1 MSFQI
6 NSINFSR
13 DGFDPSLEEARFKH
27 ELDTWIFFFLLTFK
41 SRTLEWMGNNQAQ
54 QLGWGFFFLL
64 DSSVQNGG
72 QGNENFEA
80 FKSPGN
86 VGENF
91 RCAIEFQ
98 NSDFGWRHLF
108 FFRFVSQ
115 SSIVK
120 KKLLKRLGLCLKRK
134 QSSLGNNAEI
144 VGSDALAFSS
154 GLPVT
159 VIDICC
165 FLLFVCFFFLVT
177 YLVNFRY
184 LSGCGQWALLLLDGC
199 EPEIGSWLPLQ
210 FCGGVVSFHHLG
222 DYFFRPGEWTGV

>member
-1 MSFQI
+1 METS
-6 NSINFSR
+6 
-13 DGFDPSLEEARFKH
+13 
-27 ELDTWIFFFLLTFK
+27 
-41 SRTLEWMGNNQAQ
+41 
-54 QLGWGFFFLL
+54 
-64 DSSVQNGG
+64 
-72 QGNENFEA
+72 
-80 FKSPGN
+80 
-86 VGENF
+86 
-91 RCAIEFQ
+91 
-98 NSDFGWRHLF
+98 F

-165 FLLFVCFFFLVT
+165 FLLFVFFLVT

-184 LSGCGQWALLLLDGC
+184 LSGCGQ
-199 EPEIGSWLPLQ
+199 
-210 FCGGVVSFHHLG
+210 
-222 DYFFRPGEWTGV
+222 

>member
-108 FFRFVSQ
+108 FSFCFSKLNCQ
-115 SSIVK
+115 KKALKETWIVFE
-120 KKLLKRLGLCLKRK
+120 RK

-165 FLLFVCFFFLVT
+165 FLLFAFF
-177 YLVNFRY
+177 
-184 LSGCGQWALLLLDGC
+184 
-199 EPEIGSWLPLQ
+199 SWLLIWLTLDI
-210 FCGGVVSFHHLG
+210 CRVVGSELCC
-222 DYFFRPGEWTGV
+222 Y

>member
-6 NSINFSR
+6 SSINFFR

-108 FFRFVSQ
+108 FRFVSQ

-120 KKLLKRLGLCLKRK
+120 KKLLKRLGLCLKE
-134 QSSLGNNAEI
+134 NNHHWATMQKLS
-144 VGSDALAFSS
+144 GRTRLLLAVVYRLLLLIFA
-154 GLPVT
+154 VF
-159 VIDICC
+159 CC
-165 FLLFVCFFFLVT
+165 LLFFLG
-177 YLVNFRY
+177 Y
-184 LSGCGQWALLLLDGC
+184 LSG
-199 EPEIGSWLPLQ
+199 
-210 FCGGVVSFHHLG
+210 
-222 DYFFRPGEWTGV
+222 

>member
-120 KKLLKRLGLCLKRK
+120 KKLLKRLGLCLKE
-134 QSSLGNNAEI
+134 NNHHWA
-144 VGSDALAFSS
+144 
-154 GLPVT
+154 T
-159 VIDICC
+159 MQK
-165 FLLFVCFFFLVT
+165 
-177 YLVNFRY
+177 
-184 LSGCGQWALLLLDGC
+184 LSGRTRLLLAVVYRLLLLIFAVFC
-199 EPEIGSWLPLQ
+199 CLFAFFSWLLIWLTLDI
-210 FCGGVVSFHHLG
+210 CRVVGSELCC
-222 DYFFRPGEWTGV
+222 Y

>member
-54 QLGWGFFFLL
+54 QLGWGFFFFWILPSKMEGRAMKILKLL
-64 DSSVQNGG
+64 NHRETLERTFDAPL
-72 QGNENFEA
+72 NF
-80 FKSPGN
+80 KIRILDGD
-86 VGENF
+86 
-91 RCAIEFQ
+91 I
-98 NSDFGWRHLF
+98 F

-165 FLLFVCFFFLVT
+165 FLLFAFF
-177 YLVNFRY
+177 
-184 LSGCGQWALLLLDGC
+184 
-199 EPEIGSWLPLQ
+199 SWLLIWLTLDI
-210 FCGGVVSFHHLG
+210 CRVVGSELCC
-222 DYFFRPGEWTGV
+222 Y